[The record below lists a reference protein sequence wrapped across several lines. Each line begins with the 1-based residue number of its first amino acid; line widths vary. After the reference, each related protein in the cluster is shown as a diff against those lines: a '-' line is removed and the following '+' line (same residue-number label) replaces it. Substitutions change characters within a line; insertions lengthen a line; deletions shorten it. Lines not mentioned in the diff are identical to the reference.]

1 MAALLLFFIF
11 SIVISFLCSVWEA
24 VLLSVTPTYVSRMER
39 EKPITGKLLNRFKED
54 IDRPLSAIL
63 TLNTIAHTVGAVGV
77 GVEAGKIFG
86 PNYLSLYFIEIPYES
101 VIAGLMTLA
110 ILVLSEII
118 PKTIGATYWKNLTPF
133 TVRSLRVLIVVLAP
147 FVWLSK
153 FITRLIKTE
162 KGRSVFSRAD
172 FAAMADAGHK
182 SGALDRDEK
191 SIIQNLLR
199 LENLKV
205 RGIMTPRSVLMMV
218 DEEMPIDQIY
228 KEFKPMVFSRIPVYS
243 DSVDSITGY
252 VLKYDV
258 LEKLADDEFN
268 LKLKDVKREMLVTYE
283 SFTIPKLFEQLL
295 DKKEH
300 IALIVDEYGG
310 VEGIATLED
319 VFETLFGFEITDE
332 TDMQVDM
339 QKLARERW
347 LKRAKAMNID
357 FDNSGHPGKDTG
369 KSK

>member
-1 MAALLLFFIF
+1 M
-11 SIVISFLCSVWEA
+11 CSVWEA

-228 KEFKPMVFSRIPVYS
+228 KEFKPMVFSRIPVYKEHP
-243 DSVDSITGY
+243 DNITGIILKDSILENLAQDRHSKKANE
-252 VLKYDV
+252 LKRDV
-258 LEKLADDEFN
+258 LFVEDNFSVAKLMDTLILNRQHVAMVADSFGS
-268 LKLKDVKREMLVTYE
+268 VVGLVTME
-283 SFTIPKLFEQLL
+283 DLFETLL
-295 DKKEH
+295 GME
-300 IALIVDEYGG
+300 IVDETDK
-310 VEGIATLED
+310 VEDL
-319 VFETLFGFEITDE
+319 
-332 TDMQVDM
+332 
-339 QKLARERW
+339 QKLAREKW
-347 LKRAKAMNID
+347 KKRADKHRLRNNNTD
-357 FDNSGHPGKDTG
+357 EKQ
-369 KSK
+369 

>member
-1 MAALLLFFIF
+1 MGLLIF
-11 SIVISFLCSVWEA
+11 YLAIAIAISFLCSIMEA
-24 VLLSVTPTYVSRMER
+24 VILSTSISFIKTKELKGSISAARLR
-39 EKPITGKLLNRFKED
+39 DFKNN
-54 IDRPLSAIL
+54 IDRPLAAILSINTVAHTVGAAGVGAQAVAVFGEAYFGWISAIL
-63 TLNTIAHTVGAVGV
+63 TL
-77 GVEAGKIFG
+77 
-86 PNYLSLYFIEIPYES
+86 L
-101 VIAGLMTLA
+101 
-110 ILVLSEII
+110 ILVFSEII
-118 PKTIGATYWKNLTPF
+118 PKTIGARYWRK
-133 TVRSLRVLIVVLAP
+133 LALP
-147 FVWLSK
+147 SAGILMTMIYISWPLVFISK
-153 FITRLIKTE
+153 WITKAFSASE
-162 KGRSVFSRAD
+162 EQKSVSREEIS
-172 FAAMADAGHK
+172 AMAQIGTQEGVFEE
-182 SGALDRDEK
+182 SEEK
-191 SIIQNLLR
+191 VIRNLMKLR
-199 LENLKV
+199 TISV
-205 RGIMTPRSVLMMV
+205 RTIMTPRTVMV
-218 DEEMPIDQIY
+218 SAPEDLLLTDFFKQ
-228 KEFKPMVFSRIPVYS
+228 KEFLRFSRIPVYS